1 MTRKR
6 ITPYK
11 TVEDVEKRIRE
22 GVLEHRPILPKDTG
36 SRRTLEYYNLF
47 HLIYDKNRESVPDF
61 YFCKKC
67 GILFN
72 IDLHAGSHEMR
83 RHTCIKVMMARNE
96 ARATDDR
103 QMFVF
108 PKQGGEKKVG
118 ELIKNFSVLCAKYGS
133 LEPSL
138 LAEIASPSWTIN
150 DWYVNQL

>member
-11 TVEDVEKRIRE
+11 TVEDVEKGIRE
-22 GVLEHRPILPKDTG
+22 GVLQILPILKKDTK
-36 SRRTLEYYNLF
+36 SRRALEYYDLF
-47 HLIYDKNRESVPDF
+47 HLVYDENQVSVPDF

-96 ARATDDR
+96 ARKTDER
-103 QMFVF
+103 KIFVF

-118 ELIKNFSVLCAKYGS
+118 DLINTFSVLCAKHGS
-133 LEPSL
+133 LDPSL
-138 LAEIASPSWTIN
+138 LAKIASPSWTMKE
-150 DWYVNQL
+150 WYVNQL